1 MPTITIRSNDKALT
15 ISSEQDLGGRKDYP
29 PIHQK
34 AVERQVKAIHET
46 CKDAANYLGTSLY
59 LEEIDYYEAVDSFQV
74 PAASMRKGDR
84 KVRDN
89 SDYSNT
95 IPKGWDEHIT
105 IKYKAT
111 TRNARPL
118 GDALKALNVR
128 GVDVKDIQKMLK
140 KNNGIAYIC
149 GGKVTSEFEYDY

>member
-1 MPTITIRSNDKALT
+1 MPTITIRSTDKSLT
-15 ISSEQDLGGRKDYP
+15 ISSQEDIGGRKSYP
-29 PIHQK
+29 SCSQK
-34 AVERQVKAIHET
+34 SVERQVKSIHET
-46 CKDAANYLGTSLY
+46 CKDAANYLGTTLY
-59 LEEIDYYEAVDSFQV
+59 LDEIDYYEAVDSFQV
-74 PAASMRKGDR
+74 PRASMRKGDR
-84 KVRDN
+84 KVRDE

-95 IPKGWDEHIT
+95 IPKDWEEHII

-140 KNNGIAYIC
+140 KNNGFAYIC
-149 GGKVTSEFEYDY
+149 GGKVSAEFEYDD